1 MRPDPGRDVL
11 ERIHA
16 VMTRDERA
24 RIGQRLR
31 EDGFR
36 LVWDQVDRAGP
47 MSPVQEGMFILDRLY
62 PQMPAAHRE
71 SFHRQ
76 LQASYERGAWAGFK
90 RPPGTPT
97 DRD

>member
-16 VMTRDERA
+16 GMTRDERA

-47 MSPVQEGMFILDRLY
+47 MGPVQEGMFILDRLY
-62 PQMPAAHRE
+62 PEMPSAHRE

-76 LQASYERGAWAGFK
+76 LQAAYERGAWAGFQ
-90 RPPGTPT
+90 RPPRTPT
-97 DRD
+97 GRD